1 MVNSAST
8 HRPTAVDQNRPS
20 FPLMPAAFESPLTHK
35 ALLGLHQVVSFADL
49 WPALQRLF
57 ETLVPHDTLVMSLN
71 YIDWRQEASPLRLT
85 SANSR
90 VVEDKYATKIVAKE
104 GRKFFGPFLEQNAG
118 IPCYK
123 HSQIISD
130 RRAILATPYYQ
141 RYMIPAGWGYSAHL
155 LFWRGSGVETSI
167 ALRRRPDQG
176 DFTDAE
182 MATMNAIHPHI
193 AAAFER
199 TRAFE
204 AERRRRNLLEQY
216 YRSKP
221 EAVLFLDWSLNVLYA
236 SQEAIALC
244 VAWNFGPDE
253 ARSYTPKA
261 VFSLPPE
268 IIAECVRLKPFWEQR
283 TTGVAELDDQPLTAH
298 VRGHRRAEFSASI
311 SLRRESSGAMNKP
324 LFIIRLIQADGKLPA
339 KGAVARHLGTL
350 TPGERELAD
359 LVCAGLNN
367 KDIAARLK
375 RSEGSIKVQLSGV
388 FRKLRVN
395 SRAKLIVAL
404 R

>member
-1 MVNSAST
+1 MA
-8 HRPTAVDQNRPS
+8 AV
-20 FPLMPAAFESPLTHK
+20 ESPLTHK
-35 ALLGLHQVVSFADL
+35 ALLGLHQAVSFADL

-57 ETLVPHDTLVMSLN
+57 EALVPHDTLVMSLN

-90 VVEDKYATKIVAKE
+90 VVEDKYATKVVAKE
-104 GRKFFGPFLEQNAG
+104 GRKFFGKFLEQNAG
-118 IPCYK
+118 IPCYR

-141 RYMIPAGWGYSAHL
+141 RYMVPGGWRYSAHL
-155 LFWRGSGVETSI
+155 LFWRGKEVETSI
-167 ALRRRPDQG
+167 ALRRRGDQG

-182 MATMNAIHPHI
+182 MATLHVLHAHI
-193 AAAFER
+193 AAAFDR
-199 TRAFE
+199 TRSFE
-204 AERRRRNLLEQY
+204 EERRRRNLLEQY

-221 EAVLFLDWSLNVLYA
+221 EAVLFLDWGLNVLYA

-244 VAWNFGPDE
+244 VAWNLGPDE
-253 ARSYTPKA
+253 ARSFTPKA

-268 IIAECVRLKPFWEQR
+268 IIAECVRLKPFWERR
-283 TTGVAELDDQPLTAH
+283 TTGVAELADQPLTAH
-298 VRGHRRAEFSASI
+298 VRSRSQPGSRPRSPCGGEQRRDEQAAVRHPTAAVGPARRRPGRGDASPRQPDSGRARARRPRLLRPEQQGHRRA
-311 SLRRESSGAMNKP
+311 P
-324 LFIIRLIQADGKLPA
+324 
-339 KGAVARHLGTL
+339 
-350 TPGERELAD
+350 
-359 LVCAGLNN
+359 
-367 KDIAARLK
+367 K
-375 RSEGSIKVQLSGV
+375 RTEGSIKVQLSGV

>member
-1 MVNSAST
+1 MA
-8 HRPTAVDQNRPS
+8 AVLD
-20 FPLMPAAFESPLTHK
+20 SPQTHK
-35 ALLGLHQVVSFADL
+35 SLLGLHQVVSFADL

-71 YIDWRQEASPLRLT
+71 YIDWRQEATPLRLT

-90 VVEDKYATKIVAKE
+90 VVEHKYATKIVAKE
-104 GRKFFGPFLEQNAG
+104 GRKFFGPFLERNAG

-123 HSQIISD
+123 HTQIISSP
-130 RRAILATPYYQ
+130 RAILATPYYK
-141 RYMIPAGWGYSAHL
+141 RYMIPSGWRYSAHL
-155 LFWRGSGVETSI
+155 LFWRGPEVETSI
-167 ALRRRPDQG
+167 ALRRRANQG
-176 DFTDAE
+176 DFTDLE
-182 MATMNAIHPHI
+182 MATLHTLHPHI

-216 YRSKP
+216 YRTKP
-221 EAVLFLDWSLNVLYA
+221 EAVLFLDWGLNVLYA

-244 VAWNFGPDE
+244 VAWNLGPDA

-261 VFSLPPE
+261 MFSLPPE
-268 IIAECVRLKPFWEQR
+268 IITECVRLKPYWERR
-283 TTGVAELDDQPLTAH
+283 TTGVAELEDQPLTAH
-298 VRGHRRAEFSASI
+298 VLASGRPGFSASI
-311 SLRRESSGAMNKP
+311 ALRRESSGAMNKP
-324 LFIIRLIQADGKLPA
+324 LFVIRLLQSDGKSPVR
-339 KGAVARHLGTL
+339 GAVARHLGSL

-359 LVCAGLNN
+359 LVCTGLNN

-375 RSEGSIKVQLSGV
+375 RTEGSIKVQLSGV
-388 FRKLRVN
+388 FRKLRIN
-395 SRAKLIVAL
+395 SRSKLIVAL

>member
-1 MVNSAST
+1 MAA
-8 HRPTAVDQNRPS
+8 AVD
-20 FPLMPAAFESPLTHK
+20 SPLTHK

-71 YIDWRQEASPLRLT
+71 YIDWRQEATPLRLT

-90 VVEDKYATKIVAKE
+90 VVEDKYATKLVAKE
-104 GRKFFGPFLEQNAG
+104 GRKFFGKFLEQNTG
-118 IPCYK
+118 IPCYR

-141 RYMIPAGWGYSAHL
+141 RYMIPGGWRYSAHL
-155 LFWRGSGVETSI
+155 LFWSGKEVETSI
-167 ALRRRPDQG
+167 ALRRRPEQG
-176 DFTDAE
+176 DFTEAE
-182 MATMNAIHPHI
+182 MATLLMLHAHI
-193 AAAFER
+193 AAAFDR

-244 VAWNFGPDE
+244 VAWNLGPDE

-268 IIAECVRLKPFWEQR
+268 IIAECVRLKPFWERR
-283 TTGVAELDDQPLTAH
+283 TTGVAELADQPLTAH
-298 VRGHRRAEFSASI
+298 VRSRSRPGFSASI
-311 SLRRESSGAMNKP
+311 ALRRESSGAMNKP
-324 LFIIRLIQADGKLPA
+324 LFVIRLLQSDRDATA
-339 KGAVARHLGTL
+339 RGAVSRHLGSL

-359 LVCAGLNN
+359 LVCSGLNN

-375 RSEGSIKVQLSGV
+375 RTEGSIKVQLSGV